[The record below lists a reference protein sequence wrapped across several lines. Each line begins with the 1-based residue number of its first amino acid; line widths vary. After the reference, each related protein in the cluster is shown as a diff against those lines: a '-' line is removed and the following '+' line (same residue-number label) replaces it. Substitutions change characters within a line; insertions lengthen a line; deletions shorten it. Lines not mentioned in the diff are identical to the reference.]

1 MAYRKHH
8 RMERAARAKQFMP
21 FDALKGF
28 REALAQKEQE
38 ISDFYQY
45 TKKDTCD
52 ILVEEREEPK
62 HDICPQRNYIKKR

>member
-1 MAYRKHH
+1 
-8 RMERAARAKQFMP
+8 MERTARAKQFMP

-28 REALAQKEQE
+28 REALDKKEQE

-52 ILVEEREEPK
+52 ILVEEREESK
-62 HDICPQRNYIKKR
+62 HDFCPQRNHIKKR